1 MGKHQSDVSA
11 MRRVQILTPAHVARM
26 LDRMA
31 YEVLERNRGGA
42 GLVVVGIQR
51 KGVSVAEKLAARLE
65 QVEGQ
70 SFPVNVLDV
79 RPYRDDRDPSLA
91 IEDTSRF
98 QVDTLTARHV
108 LLVDD
113 VLFTGRTVRAALE
126 ALLRLG
132 RPRSVQL
139 AVLIDRGHRE
149 FPIRA
154 DYVGRQVPT
163 KYTERIVVVPEEEL
177 SVYIEEPL

>member
-1 MGKHQSDVSA
+1 
-11 MRRVQILTPAHVARM
+11 MRRVRILTPEHVARM

-42 GLVVVGIQR
+42 ELVVIGIQR
-51 KGVSVAEKLAARLE
+51 KGVYVAEKLAARLE
-65 QVEGQ
+65 QVEARP
-70 SFPVNVLDV
+70 FPVNVLDV
-79 RPYRDDRDPSLA
+79 RPYRDDRDPGVA
-91 IEDTSRF
+91 VEDTSRL

-113 VLFTGRTVRAALE
+113 VLFTGRTVRAALD
-126 ALLRLG
+126 ALLRFG

-163 KYTERIVVVPEEEL
+163 KYTERVVVVPEEGL
-177 SVYIEEPL
+177 SVYIEEAL